1 MLVEGWRRA
10 RTHERRE
17 KKQKDPI
24 LRELWDSGFFPRS
37 FLQIRVRMMQH
48 IECIVKL
55 NSNQAGRSASW
66 QRLCFKVGLA
76 VAGVD

>member
-1 MLVEGWRRA
+1 MLVEEWRRA

-37 FLQIRVRMMQH
+37 FLQIWVRMMQR

-55 NSNQAGRSASW
+55 KLKPSGQARIMATALPQSW
-66 QRLCFKVGLA
+66 VSRRR
-76 VAGVD
+76 